1 MKKYGI
7 ITVTVVSVIAILTL
21 FSGCNT
27 PQSSNLIDGNIV
39 VVPGNYYDIQF
50 SVDTSEMQNTRVVGS
65 FEAAGGSGNDIEA
78 FIFDDMSF
86 NNWKNGHQV
95 TPLYNSGK
103 ITVANIDTS
112 ITTSGKYHL
121 VFSNLFS
128 IVSSKNVSARVDLN
142 WSE

>member
-7 ITVTVVSVIAILTL
+7 ITVVLVIATLTL

-39 VVPGNYYDIQF
+39 VTPGDYYDIPF
-50 SVDTSEMQNTRVVGS
+50 LVDTSEMQNIRVVGY
-65 FEAAGGSGNDIEA
+65 FAASGGSGNDIEVA
-78 FIFDDMSF
+78 ILDDITF
-86 NNWKNGHQV
+86 TNWINGHQG
-95 TPLYNSGK
+95 TSLYNSGK
-103 ITVANIDTS
+103 ITVAEIDVS

-121 VFSNLFS
+121 VFSNTFS

-142 WSE
+142 WSG